1 VAKFVKGQSGN
12 PSGRPRKAIAD
23 LSAEARRYGKMALA
37 ALVDILANGEER
49 NRVACAKEILDRG
62 YGRPVQAIDMVLMTK
77 KLREMSTGELVEL
90 NARLISSGA
99 VIDVEP
105 LALEPPAL
113 EPVTPETH

>member
-62 YGRPVQAIDMVLMTK
+62 YGRPVQAVDMILMTK
-77 KLREMSTGELVEL
+77 RLGEMSTKELIEL
-90 NARLISSGA
+90 NARLVSAGTIGEH
-99 VIDVEP
+99 EP
-105 LALEPPAL
+105 TILELPALEPPVEEL
-113 EPVTPETH
+113 N

>member
-23 LSAEARRYGKMALA
+23 LSAEARKYGQMALA

-62 YGRPVQAIDMVLMTK
+62 YDRPVQAVDMILITK
-77 KLREMSTGELVEL
+77 ELGELSTAELIEL
-90 NARLISSGA
+90 NSRLVSSGA
-99 VIDVEP
+99 DVDVEP
-105 LALEPPAL
+105 TVVELPAL
-113 EPVTPETH
+113 ERH